1 MALFLLMLLSVL
13 FFVTHLGM
21 SHDPYRSR
29 MVQRLG
35 AQVFMGVYSLV
46 SLVTLG
52 GAIWVFAT
60 HKGMGPYLW
69 TLPGWLLPLVYLLML
84 VSFLLL
90 VLSVAT
96 PSPIGMRPA
105 SLEPRG
111 VLRVTRHPMNMGF
124 ACFAFAHILANG
136 ALGDVFFF
144 GSIFLVGFAGAY
156 HQDGRKARE
165 SGDASFKAFREQTSV
180 FPFVAI
186 LRGKTRFDAGEFSR
200 PLLIAAV
207 VAYVAAILLHKKL
220 FGVSPF

>member
-13 FFVTHLGM
+13 FVATHLGM
-21 SHDPYRSR
+21 SHDPYRAR

-35 AQVFMGVYSLV
+35 PRVFMGVYSLV

-52 GAIWVFAT
+52 GAIWVFST
-60 HKGMGPYLW
+60 HKGVGPYLW
-69 TLPGWLLPLVYLLML
+69 TLSGWLLPLVYLLML
-84 VSFLLL
+84 AAFLLL

-96 PSPIGMRPA
+96 PSPVGMRPA
-105 SLEPRG
+105 SPEPRG

-124 ACFAFAHILANG
+124 ACFALAHMLANG

-156 HQDGRKARE
+156 HQDQRKARE
-165 SGDASFKAFREQTSV
+165 QDEALLAFREQTGV
-180 FPFVAI
+180 FPFAAI
-186 LRGKTRFDAGEFSR
+186 LRGKTRFDAGEFNR
-200 PLLIAAV
+200 LLLIGAV
-207 VAYVAAILLHKKL
+207 VAYLAAILLHQKL